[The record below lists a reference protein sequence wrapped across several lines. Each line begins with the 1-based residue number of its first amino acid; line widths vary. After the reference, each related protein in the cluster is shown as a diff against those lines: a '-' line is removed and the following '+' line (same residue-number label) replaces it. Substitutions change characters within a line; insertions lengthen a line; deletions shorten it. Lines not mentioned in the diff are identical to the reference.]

1 MNAEIFK
8 ERTKKIALE
17 CGKFVDD
24 LPLKPSIRIYGN
36 QLIRSSSSVCAN
48 YRAACRAKSTADMIN
63 KLKIVEEE
71 GDETIYWLELI
82 EESLSLNSNKLIWLK
97 KETNEIVSMV
107 VSSINTLRKKQP
119 PKCTNRKS
127 KIVPILNRMN
137 RQL

>member
-8 ERTKKIALE
+8 TRTKKIALE

-24 LPLKPSIRIYGN
+24 LPQKPSTRIYGN
-36 QLIRSSSSVCAN
+36 QLIRSSSSVGAN

-82 EESLSLNSNKLIWLK
+82 EESLSLNSEKLTWLK
-97 KETNEIVSMV
+97 KEINEIVSMV
-107 VSSINTLRKKQP
+107 VSSINTLRKKQT
-119 PKCTNRKS
+119 PK
-127 KIVPILNRMN
+127 
-137 RQL
+137 

>member
-8 ERTKKIALE
+8 ARTKKLALE

-24 LPLKPSIRIYGN
+24 LPQKPSIRIYGN
-36 QLIRSSSSVCAN
+36 QLIRSSSSVGAN
-48 YRAACRAKSTADMIN
+48 CRAACRAKSTADMIN

-82 EESLSLNSNKLIWLK
+82 EESLSLNSEKLTWLK

-107 VSSINTLRKKQP
+107 VSSINTLRKKQT
-119 PKCTNRKS
+119 PK
-127 KIVPILNRMN
+127 
-137 RQL
+137 